1 MNEMVILTKDELTAL
16 LDERI
21 TKALRET
28 ITGRAASAASIGEI
42 VDKHQAAELLQCSTA
57 TIDKLRRDGR
67 LTVVNW
73 GGRAA
78 RFERSQVLSIL
89 KPTNR

>member
-28 ITGRAASAASIGEI
+28 ITGRAASAASFGEI

-57 TIDKLRRDGR
+57 TIDSLRRQGR
-67 LTVVNW
+67 LTLVNW

-89 KPTNR
+89 KPAKQ